1 MMKNEIDLKQ
11 FNDLEQNFKCMVQ
24 EASELIQAI
33 TKIQIF
39 GLQSVNPDNGVSNLT
54 QFQQELS
61 DFQAMFVIFLE
72 NNPEIID
79 DAVMSKMIER
89 KLTRLEKYY
98 VR

>member
-1 MMKNEIDLKQ
+1 MKNEIDLKQ